1 MKRKKVL
8 IIGVVI
14 TVILLFTVGITYAAF
29 NYNRTGTNNT
39 QLVVGD
45 IYMHY
50 NETNQLTIENAMPYS
65 ISGYKHNSNI
75 TEEEVSVCVTYLTSI
90 FGSEEDNM
98 WEGESY
104 ESFCRGTG
112 TRYGYTF
119 QQWLDNNWFY
129 FEELTYLEEN
139 NIIKT
144 AYVNL
149 PYFEF
154 TIDGKNTYTE
164 EDIWYEIVLSYGDP
178 HKTRTERL
186 RDDLLKFRLVEVV
199 DGEEQELF
207 TNRSYND
214 LTSKRVW
221 VDTTP
226 RNTTNEIVRIYRL
239 YMWIDKETIIG
250 NTSDADYDI
259 NTWNNEVYASI
270 KVNVTGD
277 FNEKDISTDASCF
290 TTIINNSTITI
301 TDYDKSCGIDVIIP
315 KTING
320 YLVTSIG
327 DNAFQYDY
335 QVDSARITSVVIPDS
350 VTTIGNSTFALNEL
364 TSLIIPDSVTSI
376 ADMAFWGN
384 DLINV
389 IIPDSV
395 TTIGNYAFYFNYL
408 ETVELGANVQ
418 TIGDHAFGIDTV
430 QYDNHNQISEVI
442 NKSDNAFNWDDVFG
456 VRSNDGKSTFAT
468 GTYRYY
474 LYGNKEIL
482 ITAE

>member
-129 FEELTYLEEN
+129 EEALTYQEEN

-178 HKTRTERL
+178 HETRTERL

-199 DGEEQELF
+199 
-207 TNRSYND
+207 
-214 LTSKRVW
+214 
-221 VDTTP
+221 
-226 RNTTNEIVRIYRL
+226 
-239 YMWIDKETIIG
+239 
-250 NTSDADYDI
+250 
-259 NTWNNEVYASI
+259 
-270 KVNVTGD
+270 
-277 FNEKDISTDASCF
+277 DASCF

-364 TSLIIPDSVTSI
+364 TSLIIPDSVT
-376 ADMAFWGN
+376 
-384 DLINV
+384 
-389 IIPDSV
+389 
-395 TTIGNYAFYFNYL
+395 TIGNYAFYFNYL

-430 QYDNHNQISEVI
+430 QYSNHNQISEVI

-456 VRSNDGKSTFAT
+456 VTSTNGNSTFAT

>member
-129 FEELTYLEEN
+129 EEALTYLEEN

-178 HKTRTERL
+178 HETRTERL

-207 TNRSYND
+207 TNHSYND

-221 VDTTP
+221 VDTIP
-226 RNTTNEIVRIYRL
+226 RNTTNEIVHTYRL
-239 YMWIDKETIIG
+239 YMWISDSIRIG
-250 NTSDADYDI
+250 NTSEVDYDME
-259 NTWNNEVYASI
+259 TWNNEVYASI

-277 FNEKDISTDASCF
+277 FNEKIVETDASCF
-290 TTIINNSTITI
+290 TTEINDSSVTITEYDI
-301 TDYDKSCGIDVIIP
+301 DCGTDVVIP

-320 YLVTSIG
+320 YSVTAIG
-327 DNAFQYDY
+327 DYAFNNN
-335 QVDSARITSVVIPDS
+335 RLTSVVIPDS
-350 VTTIGNSTFALNEL
+350 VTSIGDRAFLNNIL
-364 TSLIIPDSVTSI
+364 TSVVIPDSVISI
-376 ADMAFWGN
+376 GEAAF
-384 DLINV
+384 
-389 IIPDSV
+389 SS
-395 TTIGNYAFYFNYL
+395 NYL
-408 ETVELGANVQ
+408 ETVELGVNVQ
-418 TIGDHAFGIDTV
+418 IIGKFAFTIAPG
-430 QYDNHNQISEVI
+430 YDANANLSKVI
-442 NKSDNAFNWDDVFG
+442 NKSGNVFNWDNIFKQT
-456 VRSNDGKSTFAT
+456 SIDGNSTFAT
-468 GTYRYY
+468 GTYIYY
-474 LYGNKEIL
+474 FGGNREIL

>member
-129 FEELTYLEEN
+129 EEALTYLEEN

-178 HKTRTERL
+178 HETRTERL

-199 DGEEQELF
+199 
-207 TNRSYND
+207 
-214 LTSKRVW
+214 
-221 VDTTP
+221 
-226 RNTTNEIVRIYRL
+226 
-239 YMWIDKETIIG
+239 
-250 NTSDADYDI
+250 
-259 NTWNNEVYASI
+259 
-270 KVNVTGD
+270 
-277 FNEKDISTDASCF
+277 DASCF

-350 VTTIGNSTFALNEL
+350 VT
-364 TSLIIPDSVTSI
+364 SI

-430 QYDNHNQISEVI
+430 QYSNHNQISEVI

-456 VRSNDGKSTFAT
+456 VTSTDGNSTFAT

>member
-129 FEELTYLEEN
+129 EEALTYLEEN

-178 HKTRTERL
+178 HETRTERL

-199 DGEEQELF
+199 
-207 TNRSYND
+207 
-214 LTSKRVW
+214 
-221 VDTTP
+221 
-226 RNTTNEIVRIYRL
+226 
-239 YMWIDKETIIG
+239 
-250 NTSDADYDI
+250 
-259 NTWNNEVYASI
+259 
-270 KVNVTGD
+270 
-277 FNEKDISTDASCF
+277 DASCF

-430 QYDNHNQISEVI
+430 QYSNHNQISEVI

-456 VRSNDGKSTFAT
+456 VTSTDGNSTFAT

>member
-129 FEELTYLEEN
+129 EEALTYQEEN

-178 HKTRTERL
+178 HETRTERL

-199 DGEEQELF
+199 
-207 TNRSYND
+207 
-214 LTSKRVW
+214 
-221 VDTTP
+221 
-226 RNTTNEIVRIYRL
+226 
-239 YMWIDKETIIG
+239 
-250 NTSDADYDI
+250 
-259 NTWNNEVYASI
+259 
-270 KVNVTGD
+270 
-277 FNEKDISTDASCF
+277 DASCF

-364 TSLIIPDSVTSI
+364 TSLIIPDSVT
-376 ADMAFWGN
+376 
-384 DLINV
+384 
-389 IIPDSV
+389 
-395 TTIGNYAFYFNYL
+395 TIGNYAFYFNYL

-430 QYDNHNQISEVI
+430 QYSNHNQISEVI

-456 VRSNDGKSTFAT
+456 VTSTDGNSTFAT

>member
-129 FEELTYLEEN
+129 EEALTYLEEN

-178 HKTRTERL
+178 HETRTERL

-199 DGEEQELF
+199 
-207 TNRSYND
+207 
-214 LTSKRVW
+214 
-221 VDTTP
+221 
-226 RNTTNEIVRIYRL
+226 
-239 YMWIDKETIIG
+239 
-250 NTSDADYDI
+250 
-259 NTWNNEVYASI
+259 
-270 KVNVTGD
+270 
-277 FNEKDISTDASCF
+277 DASCF

-418 TIGDHAFGIDTV
+418 TIGNHAFGIDTV
-430 QYDNHNQISEVI
+430 QYSNHNQISEVI

-456 VRSNDGKSTFAT
+456 VTSTDGNSTFAT

>member
-129 FEELTYLEEN
+129 EEALTYQEEN

-178 HKTRTERL
+178 HETRTERL

-199 DGEEQELF
+199 
-207 TNRSYND
+207 
-214 LTSKRVW
+214 
-221 VDTTP
+221 
-226 RNTTNEIVRIYRL
+226 
-239 YMWIDKETIIG
+239 
-250 NTSDADYDI
+250 
-259 NTWNNEVYASI
+259 
-270 KVNVTGD
+270 
-277 FNEKDISTDASCF
+277 DASCF

-430 QYDNHNQISEVI
+430 QYSNHNQISEVI
-442 NKSDNAFNWDDVFG
+442 NKSDNAFNQDDVFG
-456 VRSNDGKSTFAT
+456 VTSTDGNSTFAT

-474 LYGNKEIL
+474 LYGDKEIL

>member
-8 IIGVVI
+8 ILGVVI

-129 FEELTYLEEN
+129 EEALTYLEEN

-178 HKTRTERL
+178 HETRTERL

-199 DGEEQELF
+199 
-207 TNRSYND
+207 
-214 LTSKRVW
+214 
-221 VDTTP
+221 
-226 RNTTNEIVRIYRL
+226 
-239 YMWIDKETIIG
+239 
-250 NTSDADYDI
+250 
-259 NTWNNEVYASI
+259 
-270 KVNVTGD
+270 
-277 FNEKDISTDASCF
+277 DASCF

-430 QYDNHNQISEVI
+430 QYSNHNQISEVI
-442 NKSDNAFNWDDVFG
+442 NKSDNAFN
-456 VRSNDGKSTFAT
+456 
-468 GTYRYY
+468 
-474 LYGNKEIL
+474 
-482 ITAE
+482 